1 MAADDFRDHLFPDD
15 DPRIS
20 GFRGLTYREYAD
32 AVTSDPFAGPMI
44 VDWATKYPE
53 PYRGISIDGTVAPQP
68 VAGIEQGEAAPTAE
82 MVAAAEYL
90 LAGLAPKQRDAI
102 SYPVTAHE
110 WRTWANPE
118 FLQHDTGL
126 RLEDL
131 DAVSRGRVLGLVRA
145 GLSESGFE
153 KVRTLMWVNGYLG
166 DLIGLSNVMNEASY
180 NVALYGA
187 PSLTEPWGWQLFGHH
202 LALNVVVHGERMT
215 VSPVFLGAEPSTIL
229 ESPIGP
235 VDVFRDRIDAARVLM
250 TRLPPEQQR
259 EAQVYAEMVDPAMP
273 AGRLHPGDE
282 RHLGGCFQDNR
293 IIPLEGIRA
302 GDLDDGARSQISGIV
317 SLFLDHL
324 PAGVAQARLREVE
337 SRFDE
342 TWFSWIGGWD
352 ADEPFYFRIQ
362 SPVIL
367 LELDHHCGVFL
378 SNRTPAR
385 FHVHTGIRT
394 PNGGDYG
401 GLLTGGTR

>member
-1 MAADDFRDHLFPDD
+1 MAGDDLRDHLFPDD

-20 GFRGLTYREYAD
+20 RFRGLTYREYAE
-32 AVTSDPFAGPMI
+32 VVKSDPFAGPMI

-53 PYRGISIDGTVAPQP
+53 PYRGVTTDGTVRPQP
-68 VAGIEQGEAAPTAE
+68 VAEVEPGESAPTLA
-82 MVAAAEYL
+82 MVTAAEHL

-102 SYPVTAHE
+102 SYPLTAQE

-131 DAVSRGRVLGLVRA
+131 DAVSRGRALALIRA
-145 GLSESGFE
+145 GLSEAGYE
-153 KVRTLMWVNGYLG
+153 KVRTLMWINGYLG
-166 DLIGLSNVMNEASY
+166 EVIDLTNIMNEASY
-180 NVALYGA
+180 NVALYGK
-187 PSLTEPWGWQLFGHH
+187 PSVSEPWGWQLFGHH
-202 LALNVVVHGERMT
+202 LALNCVVHGDRMAI
-215 VSPVFLGAEPSTIL
+215 SPVFLGAEPSMIA

-235 VDVFRDRIDAARVLM
+235 VDVFRDRIDAARALM
-250 TRLPPEQQR
+250 TGLSAEQQR
-259 EAQVYAEMVDPAMP
+259 VAQVYAEMVDPAMP
-273 AGRLHPGDE
+273 PGRLHPGDE

-293 IIPLEGIRA
+293 IVPLEGIRVS
-302 GDLDDGARSQISGIV
+302 DLDEDAQRRVSRIV
-317 SLFLDHL
+317 ALFLDHL
-324 PAGVAQARLREVE
+324 PNGPAQARLREVE
-337 SRFDE
+337 SRSDE
-342 TWFSWIGGWD
+342 SWFSWIGGWD

-401 GLLTGGTR
+401 GLMREVAR

>member
-1 MAADDFRDHLFPDD
+1 MPDDFRTHLFPDD

-20 GFRGLTYREYAD
+20 GFRGLTYREYAE
-32 AVTSDPFAGPMI
+32 AVKSDPFAGPMI
-44 VDWATKYPE
+44 IDWAEKYPQ
-53 PYRGISIDGTVAPQP
+53 PYRGITTDGTVETQP
-68 VAGIEQGEAAPTAE
+68 VPAVEPGEAAPTAA
-82 MVAAAEYL
+82 MVGAAEHL
-90 LAGLAPKQRDAI
+90 LGGLSTRQREQLVH
-102 SYPVTAHE
+102 PVGAHE

-131 DAVSRGRVLGLVRA
+131 DLVSRSRVLELVRA
-145 GLSESGFE
+145 SLSEVGFE
-153 KVRTLMWVNGYLG
+153 KVRTLMWINGYLG
-166 DLIGLSNVMNEASY
+166 EVIGLANVMNEASY
-180 NVALYGA
+180 NVALYGV
-187 PSLTEPWGWQLFGHH
+187 PSLSEPWGWQLFGHH
-202 LALNVVVHGERMT
+202 LALNVVVSGERMV

-235 VDVFRDRIDAARVLM
+235 VDVFRDRIDSARALM
-250 TRLPPEQQR
+250 AGLPPEQQSV
-259 EAQVYAEMVDPAMP
+259 AQVYEHMVDPTMP

-293 IIPLEGIRA
+293 VVPVEGIR
-302 GDLDDGARSQISGIV
+302 V
-317 SLFLDHL
+317 SELAESSREQVWRLVSAFLDHL
-324 PAGVAQARLREVE
+324 PDGPARAELREVE
-337 SRFDE
+337 SRRDD

-362 SPVIL
+362 SPVIMV
-367 LELDHHCGVFL
+367 ELDHHCGVFL

-385 FHVHTGIRT
+385 FHVHTGVRT

-401 GLLTGGTR
+401 GLLSGSAA